1 MAHAGVTGRRIPPV
15 AMAALF
21 QNLLLPLLV
30 HYLTVMVADSTKSR
44 CDKSSVL
51 TSQHCGRCFLKASI
65 VCPSGLSL
73 KESGTPGCS
82 YNYRSVFSSSLLSRD
97 CTFECY
103 TEIRVPE
110 CCPGHWGND
119 CQACPEVADSP
130 CNNHGIC
137 SDGIT
142 GNGTCTCQPGFV
154 GTACE
159 DCEEGRY
166 GRTCSSVCSCVHG
179 LCNHGINGDGKCT
192 CFSGYK
198 GLNCDQEIPE
208 CAALR
213 CPLGAR
219 CIEDAHT
226 RTLACK
232 CLPGY
237 QGGGTQCTPINPCLQ
252 KVCHPHAICNF
263 LSPNQHSCTCAD
275 GYQGDGHV
283 CLPVD
288 PCQTGSGGCSEQT
301 TVCVYDGP
309 GKSHCDCLEGFENLV
324 PGTGCSLKDICQP
337 SSCDKNADC
346 TTTKPGVVECTCRE
360 GYQGDGKTCY
370 SNIMQQL
377 RELNTDPRGVWH
389 DQLTNAIT
397 LFESSMSW
405 PLSSLG
411 SFTVFVPTNK
421 GFKGTSVKNLVADQV
436 AARYRAKL
444 HMVAGELTYNT
455 LKKGDIFYTLTGKS
469 AEGIASDED
478 QSVRIRIHGSR
489 KKGDILK
496 SDIPASNG
504 VIHIINKLME
514 NVPPTVKSEKEEN
527 LMKILTHNGKFE
539 KFRNLLERADMTHLL
554 DAPGPYTLFAPTGE
568 ALNAMKEGYHDFLLT
583 EQGKPKL
590 LELLRNHIIP
600 SVELEVANIVSTAR
614 SVSMANQA
622 LNFNVTSNGQILVN
636 GQVILEADIEARNGR
651 LYSIDGVLIPSSIEP
666 VLPHR
671 CDINTFSVVKSSC
684 TRCSR
689 IFTASCPSGVPLINT
704 LLRGCIFRDTI
715 LNISIP
721 TMGCSILCNK
731 TVTTEA
737 CCKGFYGPDCRPC
750 PGGFSTPCSGH
761 GTCMDGI
768 DGNGTCVCE
777 ENFRGSRCQYCF
789 RPDRYGP
796 LCDKACSCIHG
807 QCDNSREGDGSCR
820 PNTCLPGYTGK
831 FCERHAEACGPT
843 MDRCHA
849 HATCIYNEPEVEC
862 VCKAGY
868 KGDGI
873 TCVEMDPCSSPWRG
887 GCGENEKC
895 VKTGPGIHKCQCLA
909 GWKRDLDDD
918 RCQPINRCLEP
929 DRGGCHANATC
940 IYVGP
945 GQSDCECKSGFRGNG
960 EECEPINQCVRQSTS
975 CHYLASCRYLSA
987 GTWTCVCE
995 SGYAGD
1001 GQVCYGTVT
1010 QELSAI
1016 TAASEFRNWVL
1027 EAGLDRMLSENQNFT
1042 LFIPSVSAMQK
1053 MTKED
1058 KDFWT
1063 SQANLPS
1070 IIKYHM
1076 VRGVYQLAD
1085 LQNKSSSLQLTSYL
1099 KGELLVSGTN
1109 ETVISGARFIVSDIA
1124 ATNGLIHIIDAVLI
1138 PDRKLSKSLTDLLD
1152 QRPEFSLF
1160 KQHLI
1165 QYNLTE
1171 RIENSTAYTVFL
1183 PTNDAISEYLKKSG
1197 SVSMDVNMTTYHII
1211 LSEKLMKGDLQDGAR
1226 WETMLGFSYEVEVFL
1241 RGDGI
1246 FVNDVPL
1253 NITDVEASRG
1263 VIHVLSSVLEIVK
1276 NHCDQKKTSFT
1287 WGPCMDCYSKM
1298 FCSSGTEEVH
1308 KRSVCPFHNGKFMS
1322 IGCKIMCKKTDTI
1335 RRCCSGFFGN
1345 RCERCPG
1352 PVGQPCYGNGVCS
1365 GGTNGT
1371 GTCRC
1376 NSGFNGTACETCV
1389 PGKFGIHCDQVCQC
1403 VHGQCRDGLQG
1414 TGVCE
1419 CEVGWRGVTCDT
1431 AITQDSCSGRCH
1443 TSANCVVRP
1452 DGSSE
1457 CRCALGF
1464 EGNGTHCSVVNGCLE
1479 NNGGC
1484 SPKAL
1489 CKQAQPGRTQCVCGT
1504 GYMGDGLVCV
1514 EINPCLDGSNGGCDV
1529 NSECVHTGPNMTS
1542 CICNQGYSGNGKSCK
1557 PINPCKTNNGNC
1569 HFQATCEMT
1578 GPGERN
1584 CTCKEG
1590 FRGNGLTCKG
1600 TLLTEILF
1608 NKNLRLFYMLVF
1620 IGDLKGPGPFT
1631 VFIPTDEAFKKEA
1644 EVKDWMER
1652 KTTSWIMKNHIVA
1665 CRTLLPEELR
1675 TPKNVTTMTGE
1686 VLSITQS
1693 QGTVFINNNAKVV
1706 SSDDMSMNGIIHMID
1721 TVLMPTNV
1729 VPAEQ
1734 RNSELTLT
1742 DVAKDFGHTTFTKLL
1757 EDTKVLDLMNDTLHQ
1772 PVTLFWPT
1780 DQAMAALPQEQ
1791 KDFLYNI
1798 QNRDKLT
1805 EYLKYHV
1812 IRDAMVKANELL
1824 YSSNMKTLQGSD
1836 LQVNCGGEDNIGE
1849 LHINNR
1855 KCRIVQR
1862 DLNFK
1867 GGIAHGIDCL
1877 LTPPSL
1883 GGRCDSLETFEMKG
1897 RCQSCTSN
1905 LKKSCPAGSKFKEV
1919 KRCNLLYTKSR
1930 NFGCQAECSMAF
1942 WKAKCCPGYFGRDCL
1957 GCPGGPESPCMSH
1970 GKCDEGHLGNGTC
1983 ACDPGFQGTACE
1995 LCVQGHYGSSCQV
2008 CNCTEHGSCDEGVS
2022 GTGTCFCDQGWTG
2035 LHCESQ
2041 LAVEPV
2047 CSPACSPNGVCK
2059 ENNTC
2064 ECKPFYEG
2072 DGVSCTVIDLCK
2084 QQNGGCARGA
2094 MCAQKGVKVTCT
2106 CPRGHQG
2113 DGFVCTPINLC
2124 ANDDGG
2130 GCHEHATCTM
2140 TDPGKRKCECKSGY
2154 IGDGV
2159 DCEVRE
2165 LPINR
2170 CALDNGQCH
2179 MDAVCTD
2186 LHFEDKMVGV
2196 FHLCS
2201 TKGRYKLTYQE
2212 AQALC
2217 KEDGATIATYSQLSY
2232 AQEAGF
2238 NLCSAS
2244 WLDKARVAY
2253 PTSFPN
2259 LKCGF
2264 GHVGIVDYGTRINL
2278 TETWDVFCYRMKDVS
2293 CACKPGYIGD
2303 GYSCS
2308 GNLLQV
2314 LKAEPLFSIFL
2325 TQILNYSRNS
2335 ELGKEF
2341 IMHLNNLTIQSTLFV
2356 PENDGLENQTLSARD
2371 IEYHLSDGTAL
2382 YFQDLTNG
2390 SQIRTKLGPSL
2401 RVLGIANFTNP
2412 NVLTNMRYI
2421 NDRFISD
2428 WDIPASNGIIHVL
2441 QGPLRAPPL
2450 QTQQLHVGHQA
2461 GIGVGVLVMVL
2472 LTALLGFI
2480 GYRFY
2485 TQQVK
2490 PFQFHYFKEGEE
2502 EDTTM
2507 VAPIPSISNP
2517 VYESASSHAG
2527 LRIPAAPDEDKHQ
2540 VVDSGPYDLIQHS

>member
-1 MAHAGVTGRRIPPV
+1 MGVFCV
-15 AMAALF
+15 S
-21 QNLLLPLLV
+21 LP
-30 HYLTVMVADSTKSR
+30 
-44 CDKSSVL
+44 
-51 TSQHCGRCFLKASI
+51 
-65 VCPSGLSL
+65 
-73 KESGTPGCS
+73 S

-119 CQACPEVADSP
+119 CQGECASGEMPVHCRLACICLHFWDGMIFYFILVCENSCWGSTP
-130 CNNHGIC
+130 C
-137 SDGIT
+137 
-142 GNGTCTCQPGFV
+142 PGFV

-263 LSPNQHSCTCAD
+263 LGPNQHSCTCAD

-377 RELNTDPRGVWH
+377 RQLNTDPRGVWH

-514 NVPPTVKSEKEEN
+514 NVPPTVKSEKEVKVTFHFN
-527 LMKILTHNGKFE
+527 CILDIHPRHTTPPH
-539 KFRNLLERADMTHLL
+539 RALEGGGSWAG
-554 DAPGPYTLFAPTGE
+554 PGSAASAARSWT
-568 ALNAMKEGYHDFLLT
+568 
-583 EQGKPKL
+583 
-590 LELLRNHIIP
+590 
-600 SVELEVANIVSTAR
+600 LEVANIVSTAR

-671 CDINTFSVVKSSC
+671 CDINTLLEKLVFFSPHGVLVVK
-684 TRCSR
+684 
-689 IFTASCPSGVPLINT
+689 INT

-849 HATCIYNEPEVEC
+849 HATCIYNEC

-1010 QELSAI
+1010 QLPYGALFLVLPVLSCI
-1016 TAASEFRNWVL
+1016 SQ

-1165 QYNLTE
+1165 VRNFNSVYFYIAPFITE
-1171 RIENSTAYTVFL
+1171 SAQGMKRVKREGERKNARNSGCL
-1183 PTNDAISEYLKKSG
+1183 CLCP
-1197 SVSMDVNMTTYHII
+1197 DVNMTTYHII

-1253 NITDVEASRG
+1253 NVTDVEASRG

-1287 WGPCMDCYSKM
+1287 WVNLHYIKFIFFIWRKKFLKSIY
-1298 FCSSGTEEVH
+1298 CSITFFPSCSCVIL
-1308 KRSVCPFHNGKFMS
+1308 F
-1322 IGCKIMCKKTDTI
+1322 I

-1443 TSANCVVRP
+1443 TI
-1452 DGSSE
+1452 
-1457 CRCALGF
+1457 
-1464 EGNGTHCSVVNGCLE
+1464 VNGCLE

-1514 EINPCLDGSNGGCDV
+1514 G
-1529 NSECVHTGPNMTS
+1529 ECRPGALVPV
-1542 CICNQGYSGNGKSCK
+1542 K
-1557 PINPCKTNNGNC
+1557 NNGNC

-1600 TLLTEILF
+1600 TLLTLPSPPAF
-1608 NKNLRLFYMLVF
+1608 Q

-1729 VPAEQ
+1729 VPV
-1734 RNSELTLT
+1734 ELFQNPGTS
-1742 DVAKDFGHTTFTKLL
+1742 FQ
-1757 EDTKVLDLMNDTLHQ
+1757 DTKVLDLMNDTLHQ

-1957 GCPGGPESPCMSH
+1957 GCLGGPESPCMSH

-2035 LHCESQ
+2035 LPRFCS
-2041 LAVEPV
+2041 LPAPTVEPV

-2278 TETWDVFCYRMKDVS
+2278 TETWDVFCYRMKDTVS
-2293 CACKPGYIGD
+2293 PGHRIPPLGWHRSLLPGPDQWQPDQDQAGSKP
-2303 GYSCS
+2303 
-2308 GNLLQV
+2308 
-2314 LKAEPLFSIFL
+2314 
-2325 TQILNYSRNS
+2325 
-2335 ELGKEF
+2335 
-2341 IMHLNNLTIQSTLFV
+2341 
-2356 PENDGLENQTLSARD
+2356 
-2371 IEYHLSDGTAL
+2371 
-2382 YFQDLTNG
+2382 
-2390 SQIRTKLGPSL
+2390 
-2401 RVLGIANFTNP
+2401 
-2412 NVLTNMRYI
+2412 
-2421 NDRFISD
+2421 
-2428 WDIPASNGIIHVL
+2428 
-2441 QGPLRAPPL
+2441 QGPGHC
-2450 QTQQLHVGHQA
+2450 QLHEPQRTGMRCW
-2461 GIGVGVLVMVL
+2461 LVS
-2472 LTALLGFI
+2472 
-2480 GYRFY
+2480 
-2485 TQQVK
+2485 VK
-2490 PFQFHYFKEGEE
+2490 EKS
-2502 EDTTM
+2502 
-2507 VAPIPSISNP
+2507 V
-2517 VYESASSHAG
+2517 
-2527 LRIPAAPDEDKHQ
+2527 
-2540 VVDSGPYDLIQHS
+2540 